1 LRTENREEAVVKK
14 LQGKVSCYSRQLGEV
29 LVICAIVLFG
39 EPLIAQP
46 LSVPRPDQVQASPVA
61 EAARQG
67 DRQAVQ
73 ALLRQELDVNG
84 LGRDGTPALHWAVR
98 VNDQELVDLLLDA
111 GAHINGV
118 NRYGQAP
125 LHIALQSRHTDMVR
139 RLLDVGA
146 DVEQADLGGEPPL
159 LLATRLGDPDMVE
172 VLLEAGAQVDTRD
185 LNYGQTALMIA
196 VREEHA
202 GLVERLLVAGADV
215 NAQSFAGEVHRMVL
229 PSEVPVGTS
238 QGVGINRSGLP
249 DRGMRYPI
257 TGMKTP
263 LLYATRQGNLELTRQ
278 LVEAGADIETA
289 DANGIT
295 PLINAILNH
304 SIVNVNRSGQSDHLK
319 IAQYLVEAGANV
331 NAQDWYGQTA
341 LWVSVDT
348 RNLEFAVT
356 ETTNRVDRE
365 GAFALIESLLAA
377 GADPNPRTREFPPE
391 RRFIA
396 GTGSNGWVDM
406 TGQTP
411 FLRASVAG
419 DLRVLQLLLDYG
431 ADPNITTFDG
441 TNALMLA
448 AGITW
453 AVAETFDEGADALL
467 ETVKLT
473 HALGNDINAGNS
485 LGLRAIHGAANRGS
499 NDIISYLAENGALL
513 DVADNEGR
521 TAINWA
527 EGELTGARAPTR
539 KPETIALLQKL
550 QARAAPE

>member
-1 LRTENREEAVVKK
+1 MKK
-14 LQGKVSCYSRQLGEV
+14 LQGKVSCYSHQLGEV

-341 LWVSVDT
+341 LWVTVDT

-473 HALGNDINAGNS
+473 HALGNDINAVNS

-539 KPETIALLQKL
+539 KPETIALLQEL